1 MVVIVT
7 GPAEAELE
15 HIADHIAARNPV
27 RALTFVRE
35 LRDKCEALADAPRAY
50 PLVPRYEHFGIRRR
64 PHGDYLIFY
73 RIGVDA
79 IHIVHILHG
88 AQNYEPILFPEE

>member
-7 GPAEAELE
+7 GPAEADLE
-15 HIADHIAARNPV
+15 RIADYIAAHNPV

-64 PHGDYLIFY
+64 PYGDYLIFY

-79 IHIVHILHG
+79 IDIVHILHG
-88 AQNYEPILFPEE
+88 AQNYEPVLFPEE

>member
-7 GPAEAELE
+7 GPAEADLE
-15 HIADHIAARNPV
+15 HIADYIATRNPL

-64 PHGDYLIFY
+64 PYGHYLIFY
-73 RIGVDA
+73 RIA
-79 IHIVHILHG
+79 IDIVHILHG
-88 AQNYEPILFPEE
+88 AQNYEPILFPET

>member
-1 MVVIVT
+1 MLVIIT
-7 GPAEAELE
+7 GPAEADLE
-15 HIADHIAARNPV
+15 RIADFISEHNPV

-35 LRDKCEALADAPRAY
+35 PRAKCEALADAPRAY
-50 PLVPRYEHFGIRRR
+50 PLVPRYEHLGVRRR

-79 IHIVHILHG
+79 IDGSLG
-88 AQNYEPILFPEE
+88 WPMFGSA

>member
-7 GPAEAELE
+7 GPAEADPER
-15 HIADHIAARNPV
+15 IADYIAAHNPA

-35 LRDKCEALADAPRAY
+35 LRDKCEALSDAPRAY

-64 PHGDYLIFY
+64 PYGDYLIFY

-79 IHIVHILHG
+79 IDIVHILHG
-88 AQNYEPILFPEE
+88 SRNYEPILFPEE

>member
-7 GPAEAELE
+7 GPAEADLE
-15 HIADHIAARNPV
+15 HIADSIATHNPV

-64 PHGDYLIFY
+64 PYGHYLIFY
-73 RIGVDA
+73 RIGVGTID
-79 IHIVHILHG
+79 IVHILHG
-88 AQNYEPILFPEE
+88 AQNYEPFLFPET

>member
-7 GPAEAELE
+7 GPAESDLE
-15 HIADHIAARNPV
+15 RIADYIATRNPV
-27 RALTFVRE
+27 RALTFVRA

-64 PHGDYLIFY
+64 PYGHYLIFY
-73 RIGVDA
+73 RIGVGTID
-79 IHIVHILHG
+79 IVHILHG
-88 AQNYEPILFPEE
+88 AQNYEPILFPET